1 MSPAS
6 LWVVAFLAGA
16 GFDPGTLK
24 DVAGPPNEVM
34 VLGTPHLSN
43 WPESFEAKQLDPLLD
58 RLAGWKPQAIA
69 VESLSGLQCDALR
82 RFPSRYADTV
92 KDYCWDAAPARQAT
106 GLDVLAATAHVDRLL
121 ANWPANPTAGDR
133 RHLAALFLA
142 SADQG
147 SALVQWLRLPP
158 SERHAGDGL
167 DATLVARLE
176 MLRGRRNEEFLIA
189 APLAARLGLER
200 LAQIDDHSA
209 DRAYRNAEEEKAA
222 GEALMK
228 AWDNPATNRRRAADA
243 TLSKGIGSG
252 EGVLTLYRNYNA
264 PDQARIIYDS
274 DFGAALNEPSPQ
286 RYGRNYAGYWETRNL
301 RMAANI
307 RDILG
312 AAPGQRML
320 VIVGASHKFY
330 LQAYLNMMH
339 DVRLVD
345 TRVALR

>member
-1 MSPAS
+1 MSPVS

-147 SALVQWLRLPP
+147 SAPTPRSPHRRP
-158 SERHAGDGL
+158 I
-167 DATLVARLE
+167 
-176 MLRGRRNEEFLIA
+176 RRN
-189 APLAARLGLER
+189 
-200 LAQIDDHSA
+200 
-209 DRAYRNAEEEKAA
+209 
-222 GEALMK
+222 
-228 AWDNPATNRRRAADA
+228 
-243 TLSKGIGSG
+243 
-252 EGVLTLYRNYNA
+252 
-264 PDQARIIYDS
+264 
-274 DFGAALNEPSPQ
+274 PSPC
-286 RYGRNYAGYWETRNL
+286 R
-301 RMAANI
+301 
-307 RDILG
+307 
-312 AAPGQRML
+312 
-320 VIVGASHKFY
+320 
-330 LQAYLNMMH
+330 
-339 DVRLVD
+339 
-345 TRVALR
+345 